1 MAELS
6 NFDMSA
12 FGFDMEEFETGISDD
27 VFEESIK
34 SLSDRFIVPP
44 FSILDTRQGYWQ
56 ERKDAW
62 KQIIKSG
69 NGRDDGLIGSGLK
82 DLAEMQGGEFIGNKY
97 FRSRPL

>member
-44 FSILDTRQGYWQ
+44 FSILDT
-56 ERKDAW
+56 
-62 KQIIKSG
+62 
-69 NGRDDGLIGSGLK
+69 
-82 DLAEMQGGEFIGNKY
+82 
-97 FRSRPL
+97 